1 VAKQAAGRGRGT
13 GVAKQAPGRGRG
25 TGVAKQASGRGRG
38 AGVDEQ
44 APGKQKRLAA
54 VNAREV
60 VCAREAAAKA
70 KRK

>member
-1 VAKQAAGRGRGT
+1 VAKQAPGRGRGAGVAKQAPGRGREA

-25 TGVAKQASGRGRG
+25 AE
-38 AGVDEQ
+38 VDEQ
-44 APGKQKRLAA
+44 ASRKYKRLAA

-60 VCAREAAAKA
+60 VCAREAAAEA